1 MTLIQWGLF
10 FVVVIP
16 ISTLIHEIGHALA
29 IVGFTK
35 KGVAKIYLGEI
46 KETNRRSFHIGRIH
60 FHLKWGLTGFCSYSV
75 DKAELSKWKRIVF
88 MLFGPLVSLLFLLM
102 LYLVVHLTQP
112 IDFIWE
118 LMKITMIFTFFQFL
132 FTIAP
137 IYYPSWLG
145 GYGGRPSDG
154 YQALQIAK
162 EKSNKRK
169 NGE

>member
-1 MTLIQWGLF
+1 
-10 FVVVIP
+10 
-16 ISTLIHEIGHALA
+16 
-29 IVGFTK
+29 
-35 KGVAKIYLGEI
+35 
-46 KETNRRSFHIGRIH
+46 
-60 FHLKWGLTGFCSYSV
+60 
-75 DKAELSKWKRIVF
+75 
-88 MLFGPLVSLLFLLM
+88 MLFEPLASVLFLLM

-118 LMKITMIFTFFQFL
+118 LMKITMIFTFFQFVS
-132 FTIAP
+132 TIAP

-169 NGE
+169 DGE